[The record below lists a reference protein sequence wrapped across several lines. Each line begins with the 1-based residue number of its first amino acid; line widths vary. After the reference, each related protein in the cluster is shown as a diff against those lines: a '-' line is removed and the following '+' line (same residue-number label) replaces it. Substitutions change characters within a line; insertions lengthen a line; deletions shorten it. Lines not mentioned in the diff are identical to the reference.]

1 MKERPVHLSSAAQA
15 RPTSWEPKTSSK
27 LIISLATASF
37 LCMSLAFGAP
47 APTSPEEVR
56 LERNFDALIRP
67 DDLRDWMK
75 LLAAQPNHVSSPHDK
90 ANADQI
96 LAWFKSWG
104 WDAHI
109 ETFWVLYPK
118 PISEALELVAPQKFK
133 ATLQEPPIPG
143 DSSATA
149 TDPALPAYVGYQRDG
164 DVTAGLVYVNY
175 GMLDDYKMLQRL
187 GVSVK
192 GKIVIARYG
201 SGWRGLKPKLAQD
214 HGAIGCI
221 IYSDPAQ
228 DGYSVDETYPDGPMR
243 PPRGVQRGSVLDMGL
258 YPGDPL
264 TPGIGATK
272 DATRL
277 QMSDAPTI
285 MKIPTLPI
293 SYADA
298 QVFLA
303 AMTGP
308 VAPSAWRGALPITY
322 RVGPGPAVVHLA
334 VKSDW
339 QLQPI
344 YDVIA
349 TLKGSTFP
357 DNWVV
362 RGNHHDGWVFGA
374 TDPLSGQV
382 ALLAEAK
389 AFGGLAKQGWRP
401 KRTIVYTSW
410 DAEEPMLLGS
420 TEWAEQHAIELK
432 KKVVLYINSDSN
444 ERGFLEV
451 GGSHDFQHL
460 ANQVADD
467 VIDPETGVSI
477 GQRLR
482 AKMRIAAL
490 APSATEHVRAEA
502 KVAADP
508 DKDFPIEALG
518 SGSDFSA
525 FLDHLGVPA
534 LDLGFGDEGHS
545 SGVYHSRY
553 DTFEHHSRFV
563 DPGFVYDAMLAKT
576 VGRIV
581 LRVADSDL
589 PVQNAS
595 AFAGAVSDYL
605 DQVKKLSDDER
616 EEADTQA
623 KLLHDRAFQL
633 AADPTKSSGLPTALD
648 RVPHLEFAALDD
660 AVDRLKRSAR
670 AYDDALAKNA
680 SRLSAAQTARV
691 DALMLD
697 IDQTLAPDLGLPGR
711 SWYKNLIYAPGRF
724 TGYEAKTIPGVREA
738 IEDRRWADANRYA
751 KLTADALNAYSDR
764 LDEATAVLNGS

>member
-1 MKERPVHLSSAAQA
+1 LVSVTLAAPSPISPDEA
-15 RPTSWEPKTSSK
+15 ALEHKFDS
-27 LIISLATASF
+27 LIHPNE
-37 LCMSLAFGAP
+37 M
-47 APTSPEEVR
+47 
-56 LERNFDALIRP
+56 
-67 DDLRDWMK
+67 RDWMK
-75 LLAAQPNHVSSPHDK
+75 QLAAQPNHVSSPHDK

-96 LAWFKSWG
+96 LAWFNEWG

-109 ETFWVLYPK
+109 ETFWALYPT
-118 PISEALELVAPQKFK
+118 PISQTLEMVAPEKFS

-149 TDPALPAYVGYQRDG
+149 TDPALPAYVDYQGDG
-164 DVTAGLVYVNY
+164 DVTADLVYVNY
-175 GMLDDYKMLQRL
+175 GMQDDYKALQRL

-228 DGYSVDETYPDGPMR
+228 DGYSVDETYPNGPMR

-272 DATRL
+272 DAKRLTR
-277 QMSDAPTI
+277 SDAPTI

-298 QVFLA
+298 QVLLA
-303 AMTGP
+303 AMSGP
-308 VAPSAWRGALPITY
+308 VAPQPWRGALPITY
-322 RVGPGPAVVHLA
+322 HVGPGPALVHLA

-339 QLQPI
+339 QLQPV

-349 TLKGSTFP
+349 MMKGSTWP
-357 DNWVV
+357 DQWVV

-389 AFGGLAKQGWRP
+389 AFGGLAKQGWQP

-410 DAEEPMLLGS
+410 DGEEPMLLGS
-420 TEWAEQHAIELK
+420 TEWAEQHAAELK
-432 KKVVLYINSDSN
+432 QKVVLYINSDSN
-444 ERGFLEV
+444 ERGFLGV

-460 ANQVADD
+460 VNQVAAD

-482 AKMRIAAL
+482 ARIRIAAISPG
-490 APSATEHVRAEA
+490 ASEHAKAEA
-502 KVAADP
+502 KIAADP
-508 DKDFPIEALG
+508 EKDFPIEALG

-525 FLDHLGVPA
+525 YLDHLGVPA
-534 LDLGFGDEGHS
+534 LDVGFGDEGHS
-545 SGVYHSRY
+545 GGVYHSRY

-581 LRVADSDL
+581 LRVAEGDL
-589 PVQNAS
+589 PLQNAS
-595 AFAGAVSDYL
+595 GFANTVSDYL
-605 DQVKKLSDDER
+605 DQVKKLTDSKR

-623 KLLHDRAFQL
+623 KLLHDRAFLL
-633 AADPTKSSGLPTALD
+633 AADPTKSSSLPTALD
-648 RVPHLEFAALDD
+648 RVPPIEFAPLDA
-660 AVDRLKRSAR
+660 AVARLKRSAK

-680 SRLSAAQTARV
+680 SHQSAAQLAHLQ
-691 DALMLD
+691 ALMLT
-697 IDQTLAPDLGLPGR
+697 IDQTLAPDNVGLPGR
-711 SWYKNLIYAPGRF
+711 SWYKNLIYAPGRY
-724 TGYEAKTIPGVREA
+724 TGYEAKTLPGVREA
-738 IEDRRWADANRYA
+738 IEDQRWSDANRYA

-764 LDEATAVLNGS
+764 LDQATSVLTGS

>member
-1 MKERPVHLSSAAQA
+1 VPWKFNV
-15 RPTSWEPKTSSK
+15 SSK
-27 LIISLATASF
+27 LAISIATASL
-37 LCMSLAFGAP
+37 LCFSVTVGAP
-47 APTSPEEVR
+47 APLSSDEAT
-56 LERNFDALIRP
+56 LESNFDSLIHP

-75 LLAAQPNHVSSPHDK
+75 LLAAEPNHVSSPHDK
-90 ANADQI
+90 SNADQI
-96 LAWFKSWG
+96 LAWFKEWG

-109 ETFWVLYPK
+109 ETFSVLYPK
-118 PISEALELVAPQKFK
+118 PISETLELVGPQKFT

-149 TDPALPAYVGYQRDG
+149 TDPALPDYVDYQSDG
-164 DVTAGLVYVNY
+164 DVTAGLVYVNF

-201 SGWRGLKPKLAQD
+201 GGWRGLKPKLAYD

-228 DGYSVDETYPDGPMR
+228 DGYTVDESYPKGPMR
-243 PPRGVQRGSVLDMGL
+243 PSHGVQRGSVLDMGL

-272 DATRL
+272 DAKRLTR
-277 QMSDAPTI
+277 SDAPTI

-298 QVFLA
+298 QVLLA
-303 AMTGP
+303 AMSGP
-308 VAPSAWRGALPITY
+308 VAPQPWRGALPITY
-322 RVGPGPAVVHLA
+322 HVGPGPALVHLA

-339 QLQPI
+339 QLQPV

-349 TLKGSTFP
+349 MMKGSTWP
-357 DNWVV
+357 DQWVV

-389 AFGGLAKQGWRP
+389 AFGGLAKQGWQP

-410 DAEEPMLLGS
+410 DGEEPMLLGS
-420 TEWAEQHAIELK
+420 TEWAEQHAAELK
-432 KKVVLYINSDSN
+432 QKVVLYINSDSN
-444 ERGFLEV
+444 ERGFLGV

-460 ANQVADD
+460 VNQVAAD

-482 AKMRIAAL
+482 ARIRIAAISPG
-490 APSATEHVRAEA
+490 ASEHAKAEA
-502 KVAADP
+502 KIAADP
-508 DKDFPIEALG
+508 EKDFPIEALG

-525 FLDHLGVPA
+525 YLDHLGVPA
-534 LDLGFGDEGHS
+534 LDVGFGDEGHS
-545 SGVYHSRY
+545 GGVYHSRY

-581 LRVADSDL
+581 LRVAEADL

-595 AFAGAVSDYL
+595 GFANTVSDYL
-605 DQVKKLSDDER
+605 DQVKKLADSKR

-623 KLLHDRAFQL
+623 KLLHDRAFLL
-633 AADPTKSSGLPTALD
+633 AADPTKSSSLPTALD
-648 RVPHLEFAALDD
+648 RVPPIEFAPLDA
-660 AVDRLKRSAR
+660 AVARLKRSAK

-680 SRLSAAQTARV
+680 SHLSAAQLAHLQ
-691 DALMLD
+691 ALMLT
-697 IDQTLAPDLGLPGR
+697 IDQTLAPDNVGLPGR
-711 SWYKNLIYAPGRF
+711 SWYKNLIYAPGRY
-724 TGYEAKTIPGVREA
+724 TGYEAKTLPGVREA
-738 IEDRRWADANRYA
+738 IEDQRWSDANRYA

-764 LDEATAVLNGS
+764 LDQATSVLTGS

>member
-47 APTSPEEVR
+47 VPTSGEEVR

-228 DGYSVDETYPDGPMR
+228 DGYSVEETYPDGPMR

-349 TLKGSTFP
+349 TMKGSTFP

-738 IEDRRWADANRYA
+738 IEDRRWTDANRYA